1 MITDIVEAIFSIIK
15 EIPEMI
21 DAFSGMELSSSSEL
35 LPRALKLQPL
45 PN

>member
-21 DAFSGMELSSSSEL
+21 DAFSGMELSSSSEAATEGAEAAT
-35 LPRALKLQPL
+35 PA
-45 PN
+45 